1 MIKKISN
8 KKASLKSKKEVS
20 LLFKNGK
27 LINHYPY
34 LIYYLRVSSEENTK
48 LLISVPKKNFN
59 KAVDRNKIRR
69 QIREIYFNI
78 LRFSNNKSYY
88 LAIVYIG
95 KTKYDFISLID
106 RLKLALD
113 KIK

>member
-1 MIKKISN
+1 MIKKINN
-8 KKASLKSKKEVS
+8 KKSTLKSKKEVS
-20 LLFKNGK
+20 LLFKNGR

-48 LLISVPKKNFN
+48 LLISIPKKNFK
-59 KAVDRNKIRR
+59 KAVDRNTIRR

-78 LRFSNNKSYY
+78 LRFSNTNSYY
-88 LAIVYIG
+88 IAIVYIG
-95 KTKYDFISLID
+95 KNKYDFKTLID